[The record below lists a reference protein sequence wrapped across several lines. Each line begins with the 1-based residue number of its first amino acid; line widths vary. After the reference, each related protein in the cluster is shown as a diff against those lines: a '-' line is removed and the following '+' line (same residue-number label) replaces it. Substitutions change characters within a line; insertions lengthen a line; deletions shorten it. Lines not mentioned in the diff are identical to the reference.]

1 MPIPRAVPPTATTP
15 QTARTRAE
23 IEARL
28 GFLPPFFA
36 PALTA
41 PVVLNRLWRLTRTAY
56 LDNPLP
62 AELKQR
68 LIVHVSR
75 LRSCTYGV
83 VVHSCELR
91 ALGLSGRELLDVLQA
106 PLGGGPASAAL
117 LRGGG
122 ESLAGWPL
130 PGSPDEARIVA
141 LATHAFARDDLS
153 EQCVAELRRL
163 LGPGRYERL
172 AALLSY
178 IETCDEWLRAHPEI
192 SYEDDPR
199 VRRHLPAMLREEP
212 LLRSLLNINGDA
224 RERCA
229 RTLERATGELTGDE
243 SVENTLHAVLGA
255 LGSDMGWSHAAVW
268 IPTRLYGTP
277 RLRCATSWQDE
288 RAGTAFAEAN
298 RALRLDPGDG
308 LPARAWESGQARWIA
323 DVTADPHA
331 TCAAEARQDGLRG
344 CYLLPV
350 RGRDGVVALLELVST
365 DSRRPDPIA
374 LETLDVLAARI
385 GEHLEQRGAQPAPL
399 LHAA

>member
-1 MPIPRAVPPTATTP
+1 MPIPRAVPPTATTS
-15 QTARTRAE
+15 QTAHTRAE

-28 GFLPPFFA
+28 GFLPSFFA

-75 LRSCTYGV
+75 LRSCSYGV
-83 VVHSCELR
+83 VIHSCELR

-106 PLGGGPASAAL
+106 PLGGGPSSAAL

-122 ESLAGWPL
+122 GSLAGWPQ
-130 PGSPDEARIVA
+130 PGSSDEARIVA
-141 LATHAFARDDLS
+141 LATHAFAHDDLA

-163 LGPGRYERL
+163 LGPARYERL
-172 AALLSY
+172 ASLLSY

-192 SYEDDPR
+192 SYADDPR

-212 LLRSLLNINGDA
+212 LLRSLLDIDGSV

-229 RTLERATGELTGDE
+229 RTLERAARELTSDE
-243 SVENTLHAVLGA
+243 SVETTLHAVLEA
-255 LGSDMGWSHAAVW
+255 LGSEMGWSYAAVW
-268 IPTRLYGTP
+268 IPTRRYGGTP
-277 RLRCATSWQDE
+277 RLRCATSWQGGQG
-288 RAGTAFAEAN
+288 ATAFADAN

-308 LPARAWESGQARWIA
+308 LPARAWESAQTRWIA

-350 RGRDGVVALLELVST
+350 RGRDGVVALLELLSA

-385 GEHLEQRGAQPAPL
+385 GEHLEHRGAQPAPL
-399 LHAA
+399 LAA